1 MPYIPKERRKELT
14 EEVRA
19 AVKYG
24 NALDVIGELANTS
37 GELNYILTEIVLGYL
52 QLSTDAEDP
61 IGNLPLGYARLSAAR
76 AVLHDMHD
84 EFYDKLMRPYED
96 MKCRENGEV
105 FFTGLPDNA
114 GEETLGDQLE
124 RERDD

>member
-1 MPYIPKERRKELT
+1 MPYIPEKRRRELT

-24 NALDVIGELANTS
+24 NALNVIGELAITS
-37 GELNYILTEIVLGYL
+37 GELNWILTEVILGYL
-52 QLSTDAEDP
+52 QLGTDADEP
-61 IGNLPLGYARLSAAR
+61 LGNLPLSYARLSAAR

-96 MKCRENGEV
+96 LKCQENGEV
-105 FFTGLPDNA
+105 FFTGLPDNTS
-114 GEETLGDQLE
+114 EETLGDQLE